1 MSMKPSDLNT
11 KTLIPA
17 MTTVASSSVP
27 LLPPL
32 LAEVLGYMQRPI
44 ACPEEVKVRIAAL
57 RVPVEEVS
65 GTRMATNWR
74 TGPSRPSGGGGGR
87 GGYGSSGSSAGGG
100 AGGGRPGYG
109 RGGWG
114 ARNSSSSMASS
125 PSTPTIPSSG
135 GPSGSSGPGGWGRR
149 PEPVR
154 FGNRARE
161 DATTEERMI
170 DRIRDKMNKFSPI
183 TYDVTKSWLSRL
195 LNNGETDFLTDFV
208 TLVFEKAASE
218 PTFCALFAK
227 LITELRALFPHLQVE
242 QRRIFDEFMKVFE
255 ETRDIPDV
263 GSAAYKQFVTFRERR
278 KYRRGY
284 SAFLGSTAQLGGL
297 EVADI
302 TRTCTVILDGL
313 LAAKKEEGQ
322 QVLCEE
328 YADCLSTL
336 IKASKDMLKGAA
348 APLVERVRGAMDRT
362 DAPSLSNKA
371 RFGLMD
377 IIDLLK

>member
-1 MSMKPSDLNT
+1 
-11 KTLIPA
+11 
-17 MTTVASSSVP
+17 
-27 LLPPL
+27 
-32 LAEVLGYMQRPI
+32 
-44 ACPEEVKVRIAAL
+44 
-57 RVPVEEVS
+57 
-65 GTRMATNWR
+65 
-74 TGPSRPSGGGGGR
+74 
-87 GGYGSSGSSAGGG
+87 
-100 AGGGRPGYG
+100 
-109 RGGWG
+109 
-114 ARNSSSSMASS
+114 MASS
-125 PSTPTIPSSG
+125 PSTPTTPSS
-135 GPSGSSGPGGWGRR
+135 SGWSRR

-170 DRIRDKMNKFSPI
+170 DRIRDKMNKFSPM

-208 TLVFEKAASE
+208 TLVFEKAAAE

-348 APLVERVRGAMDRT
+348 AAAPLVERVRGAMDRT
-362 DAPSLSNKA
+362 DAPSMSNKA

>member
-1 MSMKPSDLNT
+1 
-11 KTLIPA
+11 
-17 MTTVASSSVP
+17 MTTVAP
-27 LLPPL
+27 TFLPPL

-57 RVPVEEVS
+57 RVPAEEVS

-74 TGPSRPSGGGGGR
+74 TGPSRPSGGGGRGSSGSYGR
-87 GGYGSSGSSAGGG
+87 GGYGSGGYNGGGYNGGSRWSAPATPRLGG
-100 AGGGRPGYG
+100 AGNSSGSLSSMSSSPG
-109 RGGWG
+109 
-114 ARNSSSSMASS
+114 SSSSPAAWS
-125 PSTPTIPSSG
+125 
-135 GPSGSSGPGGWGRR
+135 RR
-149 PEPVR
+149 PEPPR
-154 FGNRARE
+154 FGNRART

-170 DRIRDKMNKFSPI
+170 DRIRDKMNKFSSL
-183 TYDVTKSWLSRL
+183 TYDATKGWLSRL

-218 PTFCALFAK
+218 PTFCELFAR
-227 LITELRALFPHLQVE
+227 LITELRVAFPHLQVE

-255 ETRDIPDV
+255 ETRDVPDV
-263 GSAAYKQFVTFRERR
+263 GSAEYKQFVAFRDRR

-284 SAFLGSTAQLGGL
+284 SAFLGATAKLGGL
-297 EVADI
+297 EEADI
-302 TRTCTVILDGL
+302 TRTSNVILDGL
-313 LAAKKEEGQ
+313 LLAKKEEGQ

-336 IKASKDMLKGAA
+336 IRSAKDILKSTTVA
-348 APLVERVRGAMDRT
+348 LVARVREAMDRT

-377 IIDLLK
+377 ITDLLK

>member
-1 MSMKPSDLNT
+1 MPSDLNT
-11 KTLIPA
+11 KTTISA
-17 MTTVASSSVP
+17 MTTVAP
-27 LLPPL
+27 TALPPL

-44 ACPEEVKVRIAAL
+44 ACPEEVKARIGAL
-57 RVPVEEVS
+57 RVPADEVS

-74 TGPSRPSGGGGGR
+74 TGPSRPGGGGGR
-87 GGYGSSGSSAGGG
+87 GGYGSGGG
-100 AGGGRPGYG
+100 GGGRPGGYG
-109 RGGWG
+109 RGGGWSGSRMGG
-114 ARNSSSSMASS
+114 AGSGSSGSLSSMASS
-125 PSTPTIPSSG
+125 PGSASPSTPGTSG
-135 GPSGSSGPGGWGRR
+135 WSRR

-170 DRIRDKMNKFSPI
+170 DRIRDKMNKFSPM

-208 TLVFEKAASE
+208 TLVFEKAAAE

-227 LITELRALFPHLQVE
+227 LITELRAVFPHLQVE

-255 ETRDIPDV
+255 ETRDVPDV
-263 GSAAYKQFVTFRERR
+263 GSAAYKQFVAFRERR

-284 SAFLGSTAQLGGL
+284 SSFLGSTAQLGGL
-297 EVADI
+297 EVGDI
-302 TRTCTVILDGL
+302 TRTCNVILDGL

-336 IKASKDMLKGAA
+336 MKASKDMLKSAGGPN
-348 APLVERVRGAMDRT
+348 PLVERVRSAMDRT